1 MLVAFIDTLASY
13 VIILSC
19 YNSYSNHMNLPLRIV
34 AIFMG
39 SEESSLRQLDFY
51 QRYNYNIKSG
61 IILNS
66 HTLYDWVHVIQGVE
80 IC

>member
-1 MLVAFIDTLASY
+1 
-13 VIILSC
+13 
-19 YNSYSNHMNLPLRIV
+19 MNLPLRIV

-51 QRYNYNIKSG
+51 QRYNYDIKSG

-66 HTLYDWVHVIQGVE
+66 HALYDWVHVIQGVE